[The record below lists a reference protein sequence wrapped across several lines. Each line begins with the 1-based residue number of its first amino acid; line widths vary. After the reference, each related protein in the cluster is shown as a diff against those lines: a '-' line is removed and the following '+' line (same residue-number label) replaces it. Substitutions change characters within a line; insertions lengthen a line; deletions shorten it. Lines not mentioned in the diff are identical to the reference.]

1 MRFTLY
7 PCSIPYEEAVSVQVK
22 HVPKKTLAVN
32 REHLGSTVEERGK
45 VKQLSVVT
53 SVVHF

>member
-1 MRFTLY
+1 M
-7 PCSIPYEEAVSVQVK
+7 SVQVK

-53 SVVHF
+53 SVVPFLEGIERTTIIQ